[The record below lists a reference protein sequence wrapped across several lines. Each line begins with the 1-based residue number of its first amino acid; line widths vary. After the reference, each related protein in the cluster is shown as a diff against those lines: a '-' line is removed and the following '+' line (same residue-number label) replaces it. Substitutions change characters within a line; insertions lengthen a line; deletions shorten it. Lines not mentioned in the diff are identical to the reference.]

1 MPKNVAVILAGGSG
15 SRFGL
20 NYPKQFVKLA
30 GRTVIEHTVQIFQE
44 HEQIDAIVIVARA
57 EDTEDVLAM
66 ARRNVWT
73 KVERVIQGGVD
84 RFGSTLSAIECL
96 SDHPR
101 DTKVL
106 FHDSVR
112 PLLAP
117 SVITECLAALDRHN
131 AVDVVIPTADTII
144 QLGADGCL
152 ESIPRRD
159 LLRRGQTPQ
168 GFRLGQLAEAY
179 RRASASGNR
188 AFTCDCSVFK
198 LMMPDDP
205 IAVVEGSATNVKITH
220 ADDLFIADKLF
231 QCRGDE
237 QAVLKSPGLTPFAFE
252 GKTLVA
258 FGGNSGIGEAII
270 EQAKG
275 LGART
280 FSFSRS
286 TTGTDVADPAAVA
299 RALEQVSAAAPCI
312 DFVVST
318 AAILTRKP
326 LETMT
331 YEEIATGLRVN
342 LAGVIHV
349 ALASLPY
356 LRKSRGSLL
365 CFTSSSYTRG
375 RAFYSIYSST
385 KSAVVNFCQAI
396 AEEWNEIGV
405 RVNCVNPERT
415 RTPMRVH
422 AFGLEPDGSL
432 LEPDIVAD
440 ASLRTLVSPLTGQV
454 IDVRGNSLPQLVPQS
469 KRGTAREA
477 NGGEPCSERS
487 PTTFAQSVRSALE

>member
-1 MPKNVAVILAGGSG
+1 MPRNVAVILAGGSG

-20 NYPKQFVKLA
+20 GYPKQFVKLA
-30 GRTVIEHTVQIFQE
+30 GRMVIEHTVQVFQE
-44 HEQIDAIVIVARA
+44 HEQIDAIVIVTRA
-57 EDTEDVLAM
+57 EDSEDVLAL
-66 ARRNVWT
+66 ARRNLWT
-73 KVERVIQGGVD
+73 KVDRVVCGGVD

-96 SDHPR
+96 SDHPA

-117 SVITECLAALDRHN
+117 SIVSECLTALDRYD
-131 AVDVVIPTADTII
+131 AVDVVIPTADTVI
-144 QLGADGCL
+144 QVGADGCL

-168 GFRLGQLAEAY
+168 GFRLGKLAEAY
-179 RRASASGNR
+179 RRAIASGRR

-198 LMMPDDP
+198 DMLPDDP
-205 IAVVEGSATNVKITH
+205 IAVVEGSTTNIKITH

-231 QCRGDE
+231 QCRGDAP
-237 QAVLKSPGLTPFAFE
+237 AVLNSPALRPPALE
-252 GKTLVA
+252 GKTLVV
-258 FGGNSGIGEAII
+258 FGGSSGIGEAII
-270 EQAKG
+270 EQAKRY
-275 LGART
+275 GAHA

-286 TTGTDVADPAAVA
+286 TTGTDVADPAAVE
-299 RALEQVSAAAPCI
+299 RALEQVAVMTPSI
-312 DFVVST
+312 DFVVNT
-318 AAILTRKP
+318 AAILIRKP

-331 YEEIATGLRVN
+331 REEIATGLQTN

-356 LRKSRGSLL
+356 LRRTRGSLL

-385 KSAVVNFCQAI
+385 KSAVVNFCQAV
-396 AEEWNEIGV
+396 AEEWSEVGV
-405 RVNCVNPERT
+405 RVNCLNPERT

-422 AFGLEPDGSL
+422 AFGVEPSGSL
-432 LEPDIVAD
+432 LEPDVVAD

-454 IDVRGNSLPQLVPQS
+454 IDVRGNAEPRFSQHESSSGEAGRAAVAEQLCEGSP
-469 KRGTAREA
+469 GTLVE
-477 NGGEPCSERS
+477 
-487 PTTFAQSVRSALE
+487 SAS